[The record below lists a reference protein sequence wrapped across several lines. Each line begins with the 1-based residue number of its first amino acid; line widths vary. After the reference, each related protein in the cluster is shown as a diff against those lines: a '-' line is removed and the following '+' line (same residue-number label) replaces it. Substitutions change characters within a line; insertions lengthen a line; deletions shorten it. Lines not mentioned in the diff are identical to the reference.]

1 MFVSKSD
8 TKTYKEITVKVLSET
23 EASLLESSELTGM
36 SAGQLIDRMTLN
48 WEADN
53 PEVAAILILQDM
65 ITHIQKLDQE
75 QINQAFMIVLGV
87 IKESL
92 AKDEPEII
100 KKLVAQIES
109 LLYPKDK
116 FFQTK
121 GVQI

>member
-1 MFVSKSD
+1 
-8 TKTYKEITVKVLSET
+8 
-23 EASLLESSELTGM
+23 
-36 SAGQLIDRMTLN
+36 
-48 WEADN
+48 
-53 PEVAAILILQDM
+53 M

-109 LLYPKDK
+109 LFYSKDK
-116 FFQTK
+116 FFPN
-121 GVQI
+121 

>member
-92 AKDEPEII
+92 AKYEPEII

-109 LLYPKDK
+109 LLYSKDK
-116 FFQTK
+116 FFPN
-121 GVQI
+121 